1 MKPTNTFKFS
11 KEDCIEM
18 MQESLDH
25 MTPNYVDFDNVVE
38 SPFHDT
44 PSVSIELPSLLDEV
58 STTSTSSQCG
68 LFCDVDPEILN
79 QIDKFTQR
87 EMNSDSS
94 ALQHELYPTNSS
106 FEQPNNNCAV
116 DNRFTHYHQY
126 HQHYP
131 PRYTHDELYPYSR
144 EHVYQ
149 VDRQLSELSDR
160 CDKLEQLNLAQQAE
174 LTEIKK
180 RFALIE
186 HANVDS
192 LFKKRNKRAKHTN
205 QYPNPTVKVPKR
217 QCSVCRTY
225 GPTYGMNCEKSND
238 RKKCRNFE
246 VDGTPKCQLCIAYR
260 EKGSNLNCG
269 KKNVYQTHCT
279 KYFEPG
285 GIQKNESKV

>member
-1 MKPTNTFKFS
+1 MKPTDTLKFTE
-11 KEDCIEM
+11 EDCIEM
-18 MQESLDH
+18 MQESLSH

-44 PSVSIELPSLLDEV
+44 PSVSIEIPSLLDEV

-94 ALQHELYPTNSS
+94 ALQHELYPTNSN

-131 PRYTHDELYPYSR
+131 PRYTHYEWYPYSR

-160 CDKLEQLNLAQQAE
+160 CNKLEQLNLAQQAE

-180 RFALIE
+180 RFALLE

-192 LFKKRNKRAKHTN
+192 LLKKRNKRAKHAN

-217 QCSVCRTY
+217 QC
-225 GPTYGMNCEKSND
+225 
-238 RKKCRNFE
+238 
-246 VDGTPKCQLCIAYR
+246 
-260 EKGSNLNCG
+260 
-269 KKNVYQTHCT
+269 
-279 KYFEPG
+279 
-285 GIQKNESKV
+285 